1 MSLVRSIWQPS
12 YPHLSAVSHS
22 LRLLW
27 IHVVFRAFLN
37 NSLEVLMIAVGSE
50 APDFK
55 LASQFD
61 SEYSLSEFKGK
72 KNVMLVFYPFD
83 WSATWSREIP
93 KIESMID
100 RFKEAD
106 TQVLGVSIDSKHS
119 HKKWAESL
127 GGVSYPLLQDFHPK
141 GSMATS
147 YGTYL
152 ENKGF
157 AARSTVIV
165 DKQGSV
171 RYSVMAN
178 GERIITELLNECQKI
193 NG

>member
-1 MSLVRSIWQPS
+1 
-12 YPHLSAVSHS
+12 
-22 LRLLW
+22 
-27 IHVVFRAFLN
+27 
-37 NSLEVLMIAVGSE
+37 MIAVGSE

-55 LASQFD
+55 LASQFGT
-61 SEYSLSEFKGK
+61 EYSLSQFKGD
-72 KNVMLVFYPFD
+72 KNVMLVFYPKD
-83 WSATWSREIP
+83 WTYTWSREMP
-93 KIESMID
+93 SIESMID
-100 RFKEAD
+100 QFNAVD
-106 TQVLGVSIDSKHS
+106 TQVLGVSIDSKES
-119 HKKWAESL
+119 HDNWAKSL
-127 GGVSYPLLQDFHPK
+127 GGISFPLLQDYHPK
-141 GSMATS
+141 GEMATS

-178 GERIITELLNECQKI
+178 GERIITELLAECQKI

>member
-1 MSLVRSIWQPS
+1 
-12 YPHLSAVSHS
+12 
-22 LRLLW
+22 
-27 IHVVFRAFLN
+27 
-37 NSLEVLMIAVGSE
+37 
-50 APDFK
+50 
-55 LASQFD
+55 
-61 SEYSLSEFKGK
+61 
-72 KNVMLVFYPFD
+72 
-83 WSATWSREIP
+83 
-93 KIESMID
+93 MID

-147 YGTYL
+147 YGAYL

-171 RYSVMAN
+171 RYSVMAD
-178 GERIITELLNECQKI
+178 GERIIGELLAECKKV
-193 NG
+193 NS

>member
-1 MSLVRSIWQPS
+1 
-12 YPHLSAVSHS
+12 
-22 LRLLW
+22 
-27 IHVVFRAFLN
+27 
-37 NSLEVLMIAVGSE
+37 MIVVGSE

-61 SEYSLSEFKGK
+61 TEFSLSEFKGE
-72 KNVMLVFYPFD
+72 KNVMLVFYPLD
-83 WSATWSREIP
+83 WTATWSREIP

-178 GERIITELLNECQKI
+178 GERIITELLTECKKI
-193 NG
+193 NGWAAGLVLKSYRRSLLGPPFFWE

>member
-1 MSLVRSIWQPS
+1 
-12 YPHLSAVSHS
+12 
-22 LRLLW
+22 
-27 IHVVFRAFLN
+27 
-37 NSLEVLMIAVGSE
+37 MIE
-50 APDFK
+50 
-55 LASQFD
+55 
-61 SEYSLSEFKGK
+61 
-72 KNVMLVFYPFD
+72 
-83 WSATWSREIP
+83 
-93 KIESMID
+93 

-171 RYSVMAN
+171 RYSVMAD
-178 GERIITELLNECQKI
+178 GERIISELLAECKKV
-193 NG
+193 NS